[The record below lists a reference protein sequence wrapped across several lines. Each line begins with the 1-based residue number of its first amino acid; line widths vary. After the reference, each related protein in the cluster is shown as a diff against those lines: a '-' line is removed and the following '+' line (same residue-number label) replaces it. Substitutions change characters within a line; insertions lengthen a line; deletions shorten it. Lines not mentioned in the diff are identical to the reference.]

1 MRKGSEFEA
10 AIVEYLSSKT
20 AVLTVAQ
27 SRDEIRDLAAAEQT
41 IEALAEGRPIVHQAV
56 LRDPETLTYGAA
68 DLLIRSYIFSDL
80 FPGHLSPDEARAPA
94 PDLWTQS
101 LALRRGRHQ
110 VHDLAPAGR
119 RWHWQ

>member
-41 IEALAEGRPIVHQAV
+41 IEALAETVYCTQARV
-56 LRDPETLTYGAA
+56 R
-68 DLLIRSYIFSDL
+68 L
-80 FPGHLSPDEARAPA
+80 F
-94 PDLWTQS
+94 
-101 LALRRGRHQ
+101 
-110 VHDLAPAGR
+110 
-119 RWHWQ
+119 